1 MKMSKAQRLVA
12 LIIAVNIRRHFT
24 IGELASEFG
33 VSYRT
38 IWRDLRELED
48 LGMPLYADVG
58 AGGGYRV
65 AHERLLPPMSW
76 TEQEALAMYFAA
88 ASLRY
93 LGALPFATEI
103 QSVLHKILRV
113 VPPDVRESIAAL
125 KDRVA
130 IWHPPRAGSSH
141 DLTALIAASV
151 QREPVQIVYD
161 GLPAPTT
168 RDILPVGVYVYQGFW
183 YCPAYCYHSEDFRLF
198 RLDRIQSAQPITR
211 ETPAGVQQ
219 AMEGMRLETWWT
231 EDADEMPDPTV
242 ECLRVDLT
250 PRGVRRAQ
258 DDLWLSRYLT
268 VHADGSGTIEA
279 PLPRRKMEWC
289 ATVLWG
295 WGTEAT
301 VRSPDSVIDTI
312 RERLAQLTER
322 YATS

>member
-1 MKMSKAQRLVA
+1 MKMSKAQRLLA

-48 LGMPLYADVG
+48 LGMPLYAEVG

-93 LGALPFATEI
+93 LGALPFETEI

-125 KDRVA
+125 KGRVA
-130 IWHPPRAGSSH
+130 IWHPQRAGSSH
-141 DLTALIAASV
+141 DLTALIAASLK
-151 QREPVQIVYD
+151 REPVQIVYD

-198 RLDRIQSAQPITR
+198 RLDRIRFVKPATR
-211 ETPAGVQQ
+211 ET
-219 AMEGMRLETWWT
+219 
-231 EDADEMPDPTV
+231 PDPTV

-250 PRGVRRAQ
+250 QRGVRRAQ

-279 PLPRRKMEWC
+279 PLPRRKVEWG

>member
-24 IGELASEFG
+24 VSELAAEFG

-48 LGMPLYADVG
+48 LGMPLYAEVG

-76 TEQEALAMYFAA
+76 TEHEALAMYFAA

-93 LGALPFATEI
+93 LGALPFEAEI

-113 VPPDVRESIAAL
+113 VPPDVRESIEEL

-130 IWHPPRAGSSH
+130 IWHPQRSGSSH
-141 DLTALIAASV
+141 DLTALISASV
-151 QREPVQIVYD
+151 HRQPVRVVYD

-168 RDILPVGVYVYQGFW
+168 RDIHPVGVYVYQGFW

-198 RLDRIQSAQPITR
+198 RLDRIRSVQPAVR
-211 ETPAGVQQ
+211 ETPPAVQQ
-219 AMEGMRLETWWT
+219 ALMRVRLEAWWT
-231 EDADEMPDPTV
+231 EDTEELHESATER
-242 ECLRVDLT
+242 LSVDLT
-250 PRGVRRAQ
+250 PRGVQRAH

-279 PLPRRKMEWC
+279 PVPLRKIEWC

-295 WGTEAT
+295 WGTDAT
-301 VRSPDSVIDTI
+301 VRSPAAVIEAI
-312 RERLAQLTER
+312 RARLTQLAAR